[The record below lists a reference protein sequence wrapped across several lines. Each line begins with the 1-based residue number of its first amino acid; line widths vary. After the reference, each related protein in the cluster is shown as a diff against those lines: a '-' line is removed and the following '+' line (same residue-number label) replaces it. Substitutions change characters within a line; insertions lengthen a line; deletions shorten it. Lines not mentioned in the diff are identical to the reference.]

1 MDSASYWDHARS
13 PFGEVTVV
21 VDETGCLTELRLDG
35 TRPCGQQSR
44 NPCASI
50 VEQLEEYFHG
60 NLKRFELGVNPSGT
74 AFQHR
79 VWQALQKIS
88 YGEVSSYG
96 ELARRIGQPGA
107 SRAVGQANGANP
119 IPIIIPC
126 HRVVSSNGSLGGYSG
141 GLSIKAQLLAL
152 EGIRLAA

>member
-1 MDSASYWDHARS
+1 MDRASYWDYVRS

-35 TRPCGQQSR
+35 TRPRGQQSR
-44 NPCASI
+44 NPCAAS
-50 VEQLEEYFHG
+50 VEQLEDYFHG
-60 NLKRFELGVNPSGT
+60 NLERFELSVNPAGST
-74 AFQHR
+74 FQHR
-79 VWQALQKIS
+79 VWRALQEIP
-88 YGEVSSYG
+88 YGKTSSYG

-126 HRVVSSNGSLGGYSG
+126 HRVIASNGTLGGYSS
-141 GLSIKAQLLAL
+141 GLSIKVQLLAL